1 MQRDEIL
8 RALAQFRDRRAKEFG
23 ITRIGIFGSLARGEA
38 TDASDVDVVVELERP
53 DLLLLVGIKQELE
66 ELLQRPVD
74 VVRYRE
80 QMNPLL
86 KKRIDR
92 EAVYV

>member
-1 MQRDEIL
+1 MRQDEVL
-8 RALAQFRDRRAKEFG
+8 RILAQFRDMRGRELG

-92 EAVYV
+92 EAIYV

>member
-1 MQRDEIL
+1 MQREEIL
-8 RALAQFRDRRAKEFG
+8 SLLAQFRDRRAKEFG

-74 VVRYRE
+74 VVQYRE
-80 QMNPLL
+80 QMNPFL
-86 KKRIDR
+86 KKRILRD
-92 EAVYV
+92 AVYV

>member
-1 MQRDEIL
+1 MRREEVLAIL
-8 RALAQFRDRRAKEFG
+8 ARFRDQRAQEFS

-38 TDASDVDVVVELERP
+38 TEVSDVDVVVELERP

-92 EAVYV
+92 EAIYV

>member
-8 RALAQFRDRRAKEFG
+8 RVLAQFRDRRAQEFG

-38 TDASDVDVVVELERP
+38 TDASDVDVVELERP
-53 DLLLLVGIKQELE
+53 DLLLLTDIKQKLE

-80 QMNPLL
+80 RMNPFL
-86 KKRIDR
+86 KKRILRD
-92 EAVYV
+92 AVYV